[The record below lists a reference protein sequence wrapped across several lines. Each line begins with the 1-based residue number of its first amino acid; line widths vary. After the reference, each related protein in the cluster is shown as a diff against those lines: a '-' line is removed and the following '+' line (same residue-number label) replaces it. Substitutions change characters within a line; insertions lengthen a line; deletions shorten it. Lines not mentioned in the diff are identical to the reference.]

1 MKTKVLP
8 FAFTIA
14 LLIYCSSF
22 LFAQNFQSDLIPLDL
37 KVNPT
42 NGQAGSGASVSF
54 YIYNQGSGIANASTA
69 DIRIT
74 TSNSNI
80 TTSDPLLASINI
92 PSLPVDTTYP
102 VTQSVLIPNNLS
114 PGTYYIWVILDVN
127 NTANQSNLTND
138 KAYASFTINNV
149 VQQSDLVPQNL
160 TVNPTSG
167 LAGSNAS
174 VSFTIYNQGIG
185 IANASTTDI
194 RISTSNSSVTT
205 SDPLLAQINTPS
217 IAAGGSNQVTQSVAI
232 PNNLSPGTYY
242 VWVILDVNN
251 IANQSNL
258 SNDKA
263 YESFTV
269 INSNNTQNSLDNL
282 WVTNSG
288 VESVVVNDATNTI
301 YIGGNFTLVGPPTG
315 GGGVIDA
322 ASGTVDTGFPN
333 VNGIIYAVAPDGSGG
348 WYIGGIFTYVGGI
361 ARNNI
366 AHIKSDKTLDA
377 SWNPDAD
384 GFVYAIAVSGS
395 TVYVGG
401 NFTNIGGHTRYSI
414 AALDASTGLLTAWD
428 PNGNGGIVNAGVVN
442 ALSVSDSTVYVG
454 GNFTR
459 IGGQPR
465 NNIAALDASTGNPK
479 PWNPDAN
486 FGVTALVVSGSRL
499 YVGGLFTSIGGQIRN
514 NIAALDTTTGTA
526 TSWNPNA
533 SSSVYAIAISGSTI
547 YAGGHFTNIGGQTR
561 YYIAALDTSTGLAT
575 QWNPNTKEVIGLNDV
590 QSIAVSGS
598 VVYAGGL
605 FSNIG
610 GQNRNFL
617 AGLDTSTGSATS
629 WNPNANYNVDVLAVS
644 GSAIYAGGEFTSIGD
659 SARSYIAALDATTG
673 AATSWNPGAN
683 GSITALAVSG
693 STIYAGGEF
702 TNIGGQSRNGI
713 AALNASN
720 GFATSWNPNANS
732 TVTTLA
738 VSDST
743 VYAGGSFTNIG
754 GQTRNY
760 IAAIDATTGNP
771 TLWNPDANNGVT
783 ALVVSGSTVYTCGV
797 FTSIGGQTRNYIA
810 ALDASSGLATSWNP
824 DVNSDVTA
832 LAVSGSGS
840 TVYAGGSFTSI
851 GDSARN
857 YIAALDATSGAA
869 TSWNPNAKGG
879 WVNALAVSGSV
890 VYAGGAFA
898 GINSIGG
905 QMRNGI
911 AALDATTGA
920 ATSWNPNPDNSV
932 NSIALSFSNATV
944 YFGGSFTRVS
954 NYMSS
959 NLARMT
965 DLFTSVVK
973 SKFIFPKE
981 YSLSQNYPNPFN
993 PSTIIN
999 YQLPISSKVIL
1010 RVYDLLGRKVA
1021 TLVNKEQNAGNYNVK
1036 FNAGNL
1042 ASGVYFYRLSV
1053 GGFSQ
1058 VKKLVLLK

>member
-1 MKTKVLP
+1 MKTKFLP
-8 FAFTIA
+8 FALMIA
-14 LLIYCSSF
+14 SLICCSSF
-22 LFAQNFQSDLIPLDL
+22 LFAQNFQSDLIPLGL

-42 NGQAGSGASVSF
+42 SGLAGSNTSVSF
-54 YIYNQGSGIANASTA
+54 VIYNQGTRTANASTT

-74 TSNSNI
+74 TSNSNV

-92 PSLPVDTTYP
+92 PILPVDTTYP
-102 VTQSVLIPNNLS
+102 VTQSVQIPNNLS
-114 PGTYYIWVILDVN
+114 PGTYYVWVILDVN

-138 KAYASFTINNV
+138 KAYASFNV
-149 VQQSDLVPQNL
+149 N
-160 TVNPTSG
+160 
-167 LAGSNAS
+167 
-174 VSFTIYNQGIG
+174 
-185 IANASTTDI
+185 
-194 RISTSNSSVTT
+194 
-205 SDPLLAQINTPS
+205 
-217 IAAGGSNQVTQSVAI
+217 
-232 PNNLSPGTYY
+232 
-242 VWVILDVNN
+242 
-251 IANQSNL
+251 
-258 SNDKA
+258 
-263 YESFTV
+263 
-269 INSNNTQNSLDNL
+269 NSNNTQKSLDNL

-301 YIGGNFTLVGPPTG
+301 YIGGSFTLVGPPTG
-315 GGGVIDA
+315 GGGVIDT
-322 ASGTVDTGFPN
+322 ASGKIDTGFPN
-333 VNGIIYAVAPDGSGG
+333 INGIIYAVAPDGSGG
-348 WYIGGIFTYVGGI
+348 WFIGGSFTFVGGI

-366 AHIKSDKTLDA
+366 AHIKSDKTLDL

-384 GFVYAIAVSGS
+384 GSVNAITVAGS

-414 AALDASTGLLTAWD
+414 AALNASTGLLTAWD
-428 PNGNGGIVNAGVVN
+428 PNANGGIVNAGVVN
-442 ALSVSDSTVYVG
+442 AIAVSDSTVYVG

-479 PWNPDAN
+479 LWNPDAN
-486 FGVTALVVSGSRL
+486 FSVTALVVYSSRL

-575 QWNPNTKEVIGLNDV
+575 PWNPNTKEVIGLNDV
-590 QSIAVSGS
+590 QSIAASGS

-617 AGLDTSTGSATS
+617 AALDTLTGAATS
-629 WNPNANYNVDVLAVS
+629 WNPNANYNVNVLSVS
-644 GSAIYAGGEFTSIGD
+644 GSTLYAGGEFTSVGD
-659 SARSYIAALDATTG
+659 SARSYIAALNATTG
-673 AATSWNPGAN
+673 SATSWNPGAN
-683 GSITALAVSG
+683 GSISALAISGSTVYAGGAFTNIGGQLRDYIAALNVSSGLATSWNPGANSTVTALAVSG
-693 STIYAGGEF
+693 SK
-702 TNIGGQSRNGI
+702 
-713 AALNASN
+713 
-720 GFATSWNPNANS
+720 
-732 TVTTLA
+732 
-738 VSDST
+738 
-743 VYAGGSFTNIG
+743 VYVGGSFTSVG
-754 GQTRNY
+754 GQARNY
-760 IAAIDATTGNP
+760 IAAIDTFSGAPIN
-771 TLWNPDANNGVT
+771 WNPNANNIVN
-783 ALVVSGSTVYTCGV
+783 ALAVSGSTVYTCGS

-824 DVNSDVTA
+824 DVNGNVTA
-832 LAVSGSGS
+832 LAISGSGS

-857 YIAALDATSGAA
+857 YIAALDATTGSA

-898 GINSIGG
+898 GVNSIGG
-905 QMRNGI
+905 QTRNEI

-920 ATSWNPNPDNSV
+920 ATSWNPNLDNSV
-932 NSIALSFSNATV
+932 NSIALSFSNSTV

-959 NLARMT
+959 NFAGIT
-965 DLFTSVVK
+965 DSFTSVLQ
-973 SKFIFPKE
+973 SKLIIPKE

-993 PSTIIN
+993 PSTIIY